1 MAAVNANAL
10 IDADDV
16 KEVID
21 TGLDD
26 AEINRFINIAYFISL
41 PFASK
46 LGSCGGTDA
55 LAEIQAQ
62 LAAHFISIGRE
73 PQVKSE
79 SIGGEASAT
88 YRGVTGQG
96 LKATL
101 YGQAAIDLDCSGTLA
116 NSGLRRAS
124 FRVWSHDDID
134 GDAEYE
140 SA

>member
-1 MAAVNANAL
+1 MATVNANAL

-26 AEINRFINIAYFISL
+26 AEINRFINMAYFISL
-41 PFASK
+41 PLASR
-46 LGSCGGTDA
+46 LGNCGGSGA
-55 LAEIQAQ
+55 LAEIQVQ

-73 PQVKSE
+73 PQVKNE
-79 SIGGEASAT
+79 SIGGEASAS
-88 YRGVTGQG
+88 YRGTTGQG

-116 NSGLRRAS
+116 KSGLKKAS
-124 FRVWSHDDID
+124 FRVWDHEDID
-134 GDAEYE
+134 YDAEYE
-140 SA
+140 NA